1 MPLSWVLDLFKGAAD
16 KGPVGTLYSNIVA
29 QARSV
34 SFYRDLGVADDLD
47 GRFDMIA
54 LHYFLAMD
62 RMRQDETLMEISQK
76 LANLVIADMDRSLRE
91 MGVGDMKVGKKVQDM
106 GLALYGRMEMYD
118 HALMEEIEDSQK
130 SKLGEAI
137 MRNVYRRNEDIS
149 SNAQKIV
156 DYVFSQREYLK
167 LNSTDE
173 IANGHLKFEKIKES

>member
-16 KGPVGTLYSNIVA
+16 KGPVGDLYSNIVA

-34 SFYRDLGVADDLD
+34 SFYRDLEVTDNLD

-62 RMRQDETLMEISQK
+62 RMRQDDSLSEISQK

-118 HALMEEIEDSQK
+118 HALMEKAESDRK
-130 SKLGEAI
+130 TKLGESI
-137 MRNVYRRNEDIS
+137 MRNVYRSDEPVS
-149 SNAQKIV
+149 LNAQKIV
-156 DYVFSQREYLK
+156 DYVFVQREYLK
-167 LNSTDE
+167 LTPANE
-173 IANGHLKFEKIKES
+173 IADGHLKFEQIKE